1 MKLRYYL
8 RGMGTGI
15 IIASLIF
22 LISSVFQTPMTD
34 AAIKKRAEKLGMVE
48 KTNGTTISESEKEL
62 SKTKDKTKSKEKTTM
77 DDKKSQSK
85 TSSENSNTEENN
97 KSEEN
102 ATGEDSKNSDVTTN
116 QKSNKADD
124 STEEEGSG
132 EKTSVISKNPDNSNY
147 KNNQNS
153 TGIPFS
159 VTSGDT
165 SQSVGK
171 RLYQRGLVDDAG
183 KFSSYMESHNIDEKI
198 MQGNYDIPKNATYS
212 QISDIIT
219 GK

>member
-34 AAIKKRAEKLGMVE
+34 AAIKKRAENGMVE

-85 TSSENSNTEENN
+85 TSNENSN
-97 KSEEN
+97 
-102 ATGEDSKNSDVTTN
+102 
-116 QKSNKADD
+116 
-124 STEEEGSG
+124 TEEEGSG

>member
-8 RGMGTGI
+8 RGIGTGI

-48 KTNGTTISESEKEL
+48 KTNGTTISESEKKLAE
-62 SKTKDKTKSKEKTTM
+62 TKDSKESKEKTSTE
-77 DDKKSQSK
+77 DKKKSG
-85 TSSENSNTEENN
+85 ENNSTEEKNN
-97 KSEEN
+97 NDIKGSEEN
-102 ATGEDSKNSDVTTN
+102 TNTEDKSSSISRSPDNTAYKNS
-116 QKSNKADD
+116 K
-124 STEEEGSG
+124 
-132 EKTSVISKNPDNSNY
+132 
-147 KNNQNS
+147 NS

-171 RLYQRGLVDDAG
+171 KLYQRGLVDDAG

>member
-34 AAIKKRAEKLGMVE
+34 AAIKKRAENGMVE

-85 TSSENSNTEENN
+85 TSSENRNTEENN

>member
-34 AAIKKRAEKLGMVE
+34 AAIKKRAENGMVE

-62 SKTKDKTKSKEKTTM
+62 SKTKDQTKSKEKTTTM
-77 DDKKSQSK
+77 DNKKSKSK
-85 TSSENSNTEENN
+85 TSSENSNNK

-102 ATGEDSKNSDVTTN
+102 AAGEDSKNSDVTTN

-124 STEEEGSG
+124 STKEEGSG